1 MPVSSTSLEL
11 RLARIAGAIL
21 LVVADVGLVLLLLA
35 AAMRD
40 GSELRPSGPG
50 TLPSGPPAVIG
61 RIARLGDQ
69 TFVASAYSEERTVR
83 VDPDTVVM
91 QRDAPAHVA
100 DLRPGRGVIVW
111 GDEDAAHVVHA
122 RTILVSTVP

>member
-1 MPVSSTSLEL
+1 MPSSSPEL
-11 RLARIAGAIL
+11 RLARVAGTIL
-21 LVVADVGLVLLLLA
+21 LVVLDVGLVLLLLA
-35 AAMRD
+35 AALRD
-40 GSELRPSGPG
+40 GSELRPAGGPG

-69 TFVASAYSEERTVR
+69 TFVVSAYSEERTVR
-83 VDPDTVVM
+83 VDPETVVV
-91 QRDAPAHVA
+91 QRDAPAHFA

-111 GDEDAAHVVHA
+111 GDEDAEHVVQA